1 VKRIYVI
8 AGEASG
14 DLHGANLINNLK
26 THAKEPIQIYGIGGD
41 KIRATGAYGF
51 YDLAHFHV
59 TGLTDAIRKLPQYKA
74 ASKSILAKIK
84 NIRPELVVL
93 IDNPGFNLHLAE
105 KLTAM
110 GIPCVYY
117 IAPQLWAWNPKR
129 IDFEDQVS
137 TGTDASPQSIS
148 FNHSFGGRVR
158 WWIVD
163 AYSTGSIVLPLVL
176 KDNTL
181 TTANTLVLNV
191 YYPMTFTLRVEEAG

>member
-1 VKRIYVI
+1 MSAAKITSDAKVTQLDQKSAAEEQVTPQD
-8 AGEASG
+8 AG
-14 DLHGANLINNLK
+14 DTIKL
-26 THAKEPIQIYGIGGD
+26 AK
-41 KIRATGAYGF
+41 
-51 YDLAHFHV
+51 L
-59 TGLTDAIRKLPQYKA
+59 LTR
-74 ASKSILAKIK
+74 ILATVT
-84 NIRPELVVL
+84 R
-93 IDNPGFNLHLAE
+93 LAR
-105 KLTAM
+105 
-110 GIPCVYY
+110 
-117 IAPQLWAWNPKR
+117 AWNPKR